1 MREDP
6 DLQETR
12 LFGDVPAGA
21 VTRPAGTT
29 CAVGDLLAG
38 RFRIVR
44 FIARGGMGELYEAED
59 LELRERVALKAM
71 RPEIASDEEANRRFR
86 REVQLARQVTHPN
99 ICRIFDLFQHQPPG
113 GRPPVVFVTMELL
126 EGETVADRLAR
137 DGRFSADAALPLVTQ
152 MANALA
158 AAHQAGIIHRDFKSS
173 NVMLLDGR
181 RGDPPRV
188 VVTDFGIAYRA
199 DEAPAGSDGTP
210 RTLEVAGTPDYM
222 APEQLDGGTVAAATD
237 IYALGVVM
245 YEMVTGDR
253 PFASNAPFT
262 ATFRRVRE
270 VPPTPRETVP
280 ELPLAWDMTIARCL
294 SAKPEDRFPNARSVV
309 QALGGET
316 DAAGRSDGLRH
327 MAIVIAIAVFVVTA
341 ITAIGIYV
349 SSDRDAAAPVE
360 APAPARPAPRRSI
373 AVLGF
378 RNVVAREDSAWLS
391 TALAEML
398 TTELGA
404 GEALRTIPGENVDR
418 MKVELG
424 IVDAES
430 YAGDTLSLIRDN
442 LGADVVAYGSFVAVG
457 VEDDRMIRLDVR
469 LQDARVG
476 QMLAQVSE
484 TGPQSELLS
493 MVSSVGRTLRERM
506 GLPPLST
513 RAADA
518 VRASLPA
525 TPDAA
530 RSYAEGVSRLRRFD
544 ALTARDLLE
553 RAATADRRSPLPHSA
568 LAMTWSALGYD
579 GRARDA
585 ARRAFELSSDL
596 SREERLSVEATY
608 REMTSEWQE
617 AIALY
622 QSLATFFPDNIE
634 YGLRLANAEIASG
647 AAKEGLASVET
658 LRRLMPDAKDP
669 RIELAEAAA
678 AETLSDFKRMLAASQ
693 RASATATA
701 QGARLLVARARLLES
716 TALYRTGQQQE
727 ALAAAEESR
736 EIFGKAGDR
745 VGVARALNTL
755 ATMTADVGDMKKG
768 SELYQQGLGIARA
781 IGHQHLVARFLNNL
795 AVQERRSGNLD
806 ASLKLNREALAIR
819 REIGDRTN
827 LATSLNNIG
836 NVLLDQGDLSGAVTH
851 YRQAADIHREIGDR
865 RGVARALHN
874 AAVALRLQGELA
886 QARATNEEALSIR
899 RGIDD
904 PVSMANSLYGLADV
918 MALQGELGAA
928 QRTFTEA
935 LEIQQRLKGQRPV
948 GYLLYQLADI
958 AWMEGQIADARR
970 LHNESLDLRT
980 KLGEKGTAAE
990 SRSALALLELEERR
1004 PAEAERLAREA
1015 YAVFKDQKAADN
1027 QAGAQSTLARAL
1039 FAQGRRAAALR
1050 EASAARALVRTSAN
1064 ALARIP
1070 VLITAALLEG
1080 LGGTDVQARLAA
1092 TALHALQRE
1101 ARERGIPRYD
1111 FDARLALAQVEARTS
1126 REAAR
1131 ARLADIE
1138 KDARARGFGLYV
1150 RRTALP

>member
-21 VTRPAGTT
+21 AAHLVGTT

-38 RFRIVR
+38 RFRIIR

-59 LELRERVALKAM
+59 LELHEHVALKAM
-71 RPEIASDEEANRRFR
+71 RPEIASDEHANRRFR

-126 EGETVADRLAR
+126 EGETVSDRLHR
-137 DGRFSADAALPLVTQ
+137 DGRFTAETALPLVAQ
-152 MANALA
+152 MADALA
-158 AAHQAGIIHRDFKSS
+158 AAHQAGIVHRDFKSS
-173 NVMLLDGR
+173 NVMLLNAKP
-181 RGDPPRV
+181 GDAPRV

-199 DEAPAGSDGTP
+199 DEAGAGAGGTM
-210 RTLEVAGTPDYM
+210 EVVGTPDYM
-222 APEQLDGGTVAAATD
+222 APEQLDGGDVAAATD

-245 YEMVTGDR
+245 HEMVTGDR
-253 PFASNAPFT
+253 PFATNALFP
-262 ATFRRVRE
+262 ATFRRLRE
-270 VPPTPRETVP
+270 APPAPRATVP
-280 ELPLAWDMTIARCL
+280 ELPLAWDMAIARCL
-294 SAKPEDRFPNARSVV
+294 SVRPEDRYPDARSVV
-309 QALGGET
+309 QALGGHPGS
-316 DAAGRSDGLRH
+316 AGSSDGLRH
-327 MAIVIAIAVFVVTA
+327 MAVVIAVAAVVVTVV
-341 ITAIGIYV
+341 TGIGIYV
-349 SSDRDAAAPVE
+349 SSDRNADTAAEPPAAA
-360 APAPARPAPRRSI
+360 RSAPRRSI

-378 RNVVAREDSAWLS
+378 RNAAAREDSAWLS
-391 TALAEML
+391 TAFAEML

-404 GEALRTIPGENVDR
+404 GEALRTVPGENVDR
-418 MKVELG
+418 MKLELG

-430 YAGDTLSLIRDN
+430 YAGDTLSLIREN
-442 LGADVVAYGSFVAVG
+442 LGADVVAYGSFVTVG
-457 VEDDRMIRLDVR
+457 SDDARMIRLDVR

-484 TGPQSELLS
+484 TGPQSDLLS
-493 MVSSVGRTLRERM
+493 MVSSVGRTLRDRM
-506 GLPPLST
+506 GLSPLSAG
-513 RAADA
+513 AADA

-530 RSYAEGVSRLRRFD
+530 RPYAEGLSRLRRFD

-553 RAATADRRSPLPHSA
+553 RAAAVDARSPLPRYA

-579 GRARDA
+579 SRARDA
-585 ARRAFELSSDL
+585 ARRAFELSSGL

-608 REMTSEWQE
+608 REMTSEWKE

-647 AAKEGLASVET
+647 AAKEGLESVEA
-658 LRRLMPDAKDP
+658 LRRQMPNVKDP
-669 RIELAEAAA
+669 RLDLAEAAA
-678 AETLSDFKRMLAASQ
+678 AETLSDFRRMLAAS
-693 RASATATA
+693 RSASAIANP
-701 QGARLLVARARLLES
+701 QGARLLVARARLLEG
-716 TALYRTGQQQE
+716 TALYRLGQQAE
-727 ALAAAEESR
+727 ALDAVEEAR
-736 EIFGKAGDR
+736 DIFAKAGDR
-745 VGVARALNTL
+745 AGAARGLNTL
-755 ATMTADVGDMKKG
+755 ATMTADGGDMKKG

-795 AVQERRSGNLD
+795 AVQDRRSGNLD
-806 ASLKLNREALAIR
+806 ASLRLNREALAIR

-836 NVLLDQGDLSGAVTH
+836 NVLLDQGDLSGAATH
-851 YRQAADIHREIGDR
+851 YHQAADIHREIGDR

-886 QARATNEEALSIR
+886 LARTTNEEALSIR

-904 PVSMANSLYGLADV
+904 PVSMANSLYGVADV
-918 MALQGELGAA
+918 MALQGELGTA
-928 QRTFTEA
+928 QRTFSEA
-935 LEIQQRLKGQRPV
+935 LEIQQRLKGQRQV

-958 AWMEGQIADARR
+958 AWMEGELANARR

-990 SRSALALLELEERR
+990 SRAALALLELEERR
-1004 PAEAERLAREA
+1004 PTEAERLAREA
-1015 YAVFKDQKAADN
+1015 YAVFKEQKAADN
-1027 QAGAQSTLARAL
+1027 QAGAQATLARAL
-1039 FAQGRRAAALR
+1039 FAQGRRLQALR
-1050 EASAARALVRTSAN
+1050 EARAARALVRTSLN
-1064 ALARIP
+1064 ALSRIP
-1070 VLITAALLEG
+1070 VLTTAALLEG
-1080 LGGTDVQARLAA
+1080 LAGTDVQAKLST

-1111 FDARLALAQVEARTS
+1111 LDARLALAQVEARTS

-1150 RRTALP
+1150 RRAALP